1 MAGTGS
7 QSTSTVDTP
16 LSNPTILPSRSTTRE
31 NEQTPNGDATHTG
44 TWFAIQATEASVLAT
59 QASNITNLDDICTGQ
74 DATELAA
81 GTVLYGNFTSIDLTS
96 GAVIAYN
103 I

>member
-1 MAGTGS
+1 MSSNVSEYRGLGLNGG
-7 QSTSTVDTP
+7 QYINSTDVT
-16 LSNPTILPSRSTTRE
+16 
-31 NEQTPNGDATHTG
+31 TG
-44 TWFAIQATEASVLAT
+44 TWFAIQATEDTVLAA

-74 DATELAA
+74 DGTTLAA
-81 GTVLYGNFTSIDLTS
+81 NTVIYGHFTSIDLTS

>member
-1 MAGTGS
+1 M
-7 QSTSTVDTP
+7 TSEYRALGLNGGEYINDT
-16 LSNPTILPSRSTTRE
+16 
-31 NEQTPNGDATHTG
+31 AVHTG
-44 TWFAIQATEASVLAT
+44 KFFAIEATEDTVLAA

-74 DATELAA
+74 DATTLSA

>member
-1 MAGTGS
+1 MSSNVSEYRGLGLKGGS
-7 QSTSTVDTP
+7 YINDT
-16 LSNPTILPSRSTTRE
+16 
-31 NEQTPNGDATHTG
+31 AVHTG
-44 TWFAIQATEASVLAT
+44 TWFAIQATEDTVLAA

-74 DATELAA
+74 D
-81 GTVLYGNFTSIDLTS
+81 GTTLSANTVIYGNFTSIDLTS

>member
-1 MAGTGS
+1 MAGSVSEYRGLGLNGGEYINDL
-7 QSTSTVDTP
+7 STVK
-16 LSNPTILPSRSTTRE
+16 
-31 NEQTPNGDATHTG
+31 TG
-44 TWFAIQATEASVLAT
+44 TWFAIQATEATVLAA

-81 GTVLYGNFTSIDLTS
+81 GTVLYGNYTSISLTS

-103 I
+103 V

>member
-1 MAGTGS
+1 MAGSVSEYRGLGLNGGEYIS
-7 QSTSTVDTP
+7 DT
-16 LSNPTILPSRSTTRE
+16 NV
-31 NEQTPNGDATHTG
+31 HTG
-44 TWFAIQATEASVLAT
+44 NWFAIQATEATVLAAQT
-59 QASNITNLDDICTGQ
+59 SNISNLEDICHGS

>member
-1 MAGTGS
+1 MA
-7 QSTSTVDTP
+7 STSEYRG
-16 LSNPTILPSRSTTRE
+16 LGL
-31 NEQTPNGDATHTG
+31 NGGIYINGTDVVTG
-44 TWFAIQATEASVLAT
+44 NWFAIQATETTVLAA

-81 GTVLYGNFTSIDLTS
+81 GMVLYGNFTSIDLTS

-103 I
+103 V

>member
-1 MAGTGS
+1 MAGSVSEYRGLGLNGGAYIN
-7 QSTSTVDTP
+7 DT
-16 LSNPTILPSRSTTRE
+16 
-31 NEQTPNGDATHTG
+31 ATHTG
-44 TWFAIQATEASVLAT
+44 NWFAIQATEDTVLAT

-81 GTVLYGNFTSIDLTS
+81 NTVLYGNFTSVTLTS

>member
-1 MAGTGS
+1 MA
-7 QSTSTVDTP
+7 STSEYRG
-16 LSNPTILPSRSTTRE
+16 LGL
-31 NEQTPNGDATHTG
+31 NGGIYINGTDVVTG
-44 TWFAIQATEASVLAT
+44 NWFAIQATETTVLAA
-59 QASNITNLDDICTGQ
+59 QASNITDLDNICTGT

-103 I
+103 V

>member
-1 MAGTGS
+1 M
-7 QSTSTVDTP
+7 TSEYRALGLNGGEYINDT
-16 LSNPTILPSRSTTRE
+16 
-31 NEQTPNGDATHTG
+31 AVHTG
-44 TWFAIQATEASVLAT
+44 KFFAIQATEATVLAAQT
-59 QASNITNLDDICTGQ
+59 SNITNLDDICTGQ

-81 GTVLYGNFTSIDLTS
+81 GTVLYGNFSSITLTS

>member
-1 MAGTGS
+1 MAGSVSEYRGLGLNGGEYINGTGAITGS
-7 QSTSTVDTP
+7 F
-16 LSNPTILPSRSTTRE
+16 
-31 NEQTPNGDATHTG
+31 
-44 TWFAIQATEASVLAT
+44 FALQATEATVLAA
-59 QASNITNLDDICTGQ
+59 QSSNITNLDDICTGE

-81 GTVLYGNFTSIDLTS
+81 GTVLYGNFTSVTLTS

>member
-1 MAGTGS
+1 MAGSVSEYRGLGLNGGEYINDLDTEKTG
-7 QSTSTVDTP
+7 
-16 LSNPTILPSRSTTRE
+16 N
-31 NEQTPNGDATHTG
+31 
-44 TWFAIQATEASVLAT
+44 WFALQATETTVLAA
-59 QASNITNLDDICTGQ
+59 QSSNITNLDDICTGQ

-81 GTVLYGNFTSIDLTS
+81 NTVLYGHFTSVTLTS